1 MKPALKQKIKNFFSA
16 LAALFGAILLLT
28 LKSKQQQKEA
38 AEKDALSAAE
48 NAAQKAKEKKEIEL
62 EKTDSI
68 TLLDKSV
75 NSERNSTK
83 LTTLEEDYKSRVR
96 TRLREKLQ

>member
-75 NSERNSTK
+75 NSERNSAK
-83 LTTLEEDYKSRVR
+83 LTNLEEDYKSRVR